1 MMADAFRLS
10 VAPNGDALVGE
21 ALERLLAEKL
31 GPAIQANARRTVPV
45 EYGNLKAAI
54 IVQVK
59 LDGSDSILQVGVDP
73 EADGR
78 PHPEQGP
85 TDYGLHVE
93 LGTSKMA
100 AQPYL
105 RPAILQAG
113 GTAL

>member
-1 MMADAFRLS
+1 MMADAFRLA
-10 VAPNGDALVGE
+10 VAPGADHLIGE

-31 GPAIQANARRTVPV
+31 GPKIQANARRTVPV

-54 IVQVK
+54 VIQVH
-59 LDGSDSILQVGVDP
+59 LDGSDSVLQVGVDP
-73 EADGR
+73 DAPGR

-93 LGTSKMA
+93 IGTSKMA

-113 GTAL
+113 GTVA